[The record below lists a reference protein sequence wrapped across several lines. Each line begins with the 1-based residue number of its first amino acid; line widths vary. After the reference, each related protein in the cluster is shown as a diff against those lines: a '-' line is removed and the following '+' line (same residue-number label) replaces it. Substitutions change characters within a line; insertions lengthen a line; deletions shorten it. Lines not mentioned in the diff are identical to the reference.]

1 MPRMTL
7 LLVTLTL
14 MIISCTSPV
23 SPEYKTYKNL
33 KIEKLNLQHSNISLD
48 LVYYN
53 PNRFAVKMKETELDI
68 YLDGSYLGHSTIPQI
83 IEVPRNADF
92 IVPVKV
98 MVDMSQLLKNSWA
111 AVTGKE
117 VTLKVTGNTKIGK
130 AGVYFNFPVFYEGKQ
145 KFALF

>member
-1 MPRMTL
+1 MARMTL
-7 LLVTLTL
+7 LLIFLICL
-14 MIISCTSPV
+14 FSCNSPV

-33 KIEKLNLQHSNISLD
+33 KIEKLNLQQSNISLD

-53 PNRFAVKMKETELDI
+53 PNRFAIKMKQTELDI
-68 YLDGSYLGHSTIPQI
+68 YLDGRYLGHSTAPQI

-98 MVDMSQLLKNSWA
+98 MVDMGQLLKNSWA
-111 AVTGKE
+111 ALTGKE
-117 VTLKVTGNTKIGK
+117 VTIKVTGNTKIGK

-145 KFALF
+145 TFSLF